1 MIPLSI
7 IMIDDEDE
15 QAFIQRLFLEN
26 ERGMYAI
33 AMRLVKEHNTAC
45 DIVSAACVKMIE
57 KTAYLQKIDEQ
68 KQTPYI
74 LSIVKNQSC
83 TAIALALHP
92 YHKKGM
98 IHMKRLISLIALFL
112 CTTLLALPGLAED
125 YETAMFNA
133 IEHWDALAQQYEN
146 QLIEEQCFVASFFTD
161 AIQYAC
167 EDNYAMIDAINA
179 CDSLDDFV
187 ALLNNGVIDPNS
199 PCVPEDDILASVY
212 AVLDAAGYERPSG
225 IFVLHLT
232 SAGIDHW
239 YVQCGSRTIRTYDNG
254 DELLESVVAYKL
266 VFSGEN
272 HQLTIF
278 ADTSIIGEISLLLR
292 HLAN

>member
-1 MIPLSI
+1 
-7 IMIDDEDE
+7 
-15 QAFIQRLFLEN
+15 
-26 ERGMYAI
+26 
-33 AMRLVKEHNTAC
+33 
-45 DIVSAACVKMIE
+45 
-57 KTAYLQKIDEQ
+57 
-68 KQTPYI
+68 
-74 LSIVKNQSC
+74 
-83 TAIALALHP
+83 
-92 YHKKGM
+92 
-98 IHMKRLISLIALFL
+98 MKRLISLIALFL
-112 CTTLLALPGLAED
+112 CTTLLALPVLAED

-146 QLIEEQCFVASFFTD
+146 QLTEEQRFVASFFTD
-161 AIQYAC
+161 AIQYAR

-179 CDSLDDFV
+179 CDSLDDFI

-272 HQLTIF
+272 HQLTMF
-278 ADTSIIGEISLLLR
+278 ADTSIIEDDMISVMY
-292 HLAN
+292 